1 MKHSNQGWVT
11 LADSKVKLKTQQ
23 ITNFN
28 SGEFSPQLAG
38 RVDLEAFAGSARKI
52 SNLLPEVTG
61 GLKKFYGTKHVAE
74 IDSEPVVMVPF
85 INRHEPMALVIRE
98 NNIGLVYS
106 DNYEELS
113 IRIPN
118 GLDISKLRWK
128 QVNDRILFV
137 HPDVQPFSIDFHGLD
152 ESNKYKFTTDSI
164 AFIDVPYFPIGWLG
178 EYLGE
183 LEFAAVSGSENT
195 YTASI
200 PGGGALVDI
209 PFPYPVNTT
218 NTYSRWSGEEYDGRD
233 GYTVSAPQVSLIKV
247 TDSGEETLVTGVA
260 GEVKTTT
267 WYKKLGSQNIVDY
280 VEVGDITKRETILQ
294 TIQSVL
300 PESTIEGGLLKVRDS
315 SGTRIQIGDV
325 LYIKISLSEMIIGG
339 TQVYPSEEIS
349 SSRESLGGIIF
360 SNTSLAGRKIKIY
373 TNTDSLVNPWVA
385 EETVSVGDIRYSNG
399 HFYIATGHKTT
410 ADSVKCGT
418 IQPSHLNGTKSDGM
432 VFWKYL
438 HSGSS
443 TGTILSIDSPTQI
456 TIKLSEGQSL
466 PMVSGSDENTF
477 NNFAWSIWGTDGI
490 HPSHIYMVQ
499 NRLGFVCN
507 TKNFGA
513 WNALSISDNYFD
525 FSTEEYG
532 QQLDTSAIVHL
543 ILNNP
548 DNKINWVLSYNS
560 LYMGSD
566 TNEFSIKGSNKIL
579 TPTTL
584 VCDPVSSLG
593 GAAVVP
599 LKYKEL
605 NLFVGSKKDELY
617 TIGYDYTIEDYVPK
631 SIGYITNH
639 LLEQGISRLDSVH
652 NKDQCVY
659 ILHDTGAL
667 SVLNYVGDQAMLAYC
682 NIDAGAPVVDF
693 CSTSS
698 GSNRLSYMAVERNTG
713 KISIEYV
720 ADEEPTY
727 MWNTFEYSG
736 EEVSEFTISELA
748 NKNVFVVF
756 NGQFIETT
764 LDENGYYKFNEPT
777 TEYAVGIKLV
787 AEVHTQPAFGRK
799 AEGVVQQSV
808 KVSMRLLESGAFEYG
823 DSTDFSK
830 YIKFENWGTDQD
842 YEEPHKLYTG
852 DALLDLATGYMTM
865 ANEGKGPYPND
876 TGVGVNVRAS
886 TPEPFNLLSV
896 TEIYV

>member
-11 LADSKVKLKTQQ
+11 LADSKKVKLKTQQ

-61 GLKKFYGTKHVAE
+61 GLKKFYGTKHVTE

-85 INRHEPMALVIRE
+85 INRHEPMALIIRE

-128 QVNDRILFV
+128 QINDRILFA
-137 HPDVQPFSIDFHGLD
+137 HPDVQPFSIDFNGISDSGEYQFLIETLEFD
-152 ESNKYKFTTDSI
+152 E
-164 AFIDVPYFPIGWLG
+164 VPYFPIGWKG
-178 EYLGE
+178 DYNGE
-183 LEFAAVSGSENT
+183 LLLEPVDDTVNS
-195 YTASI
+195 YTATI
-200 PGGGALVDI
+200 PSGGITVE
-209 PFPYPVNTT
+209 FPYPGELVDRL
-218 NTYSRWSGEEYDGRD
+218 YDSVSSGEIGLYGEY
-233 GYTVSAPQVSLIKV
+233 VLEAPIISLIKV
-247 TDSGEETLVTGVA
+247 SDGQEEVLFSGVA
-260 GEVKTTT
+260 GETEVKTWYRIIGTT
-267 WYKKLGSQNIVDY
+267 PRPSSRSLIA
-280 VEVGDITKRETILQ
+280 TATRETILKTLQ
-294 TIQSVL
+294 SYIPGTQNVNGNIVINDPTSSKIQNGDSIYL
-300 PESTIEGGLLKVRDS
+300 KLTFKPIFYAGELKVEGQDFVTETKEC
-315 SGTRIQIGDV
+315 SGVVFENVV
-325 LYIKISLSEMIIGG
+325 L
-339 TQVYPSEEIS
+339 T
-349 SSRESLGGIIF
+349 
-360 SNTSLAGRKIKIY
+360 GRKIKIY
-373 TNTDSLVNPWVA
+373 ANENSSIMPWYA
-385 EETVSVGDIRYSNG
+385 EESVAAGDIRYSNG
-399 HFYIATGHKTT
+399 NFYK
-410 ADSVKCGT
+410 ADSAGACGKT
-418 IQPSHLNGTKSDGM
+418 QPSHNKGTRSDGKIS
-432 VFWKYL
+432 WTYL
-438 HSGSS
+438 HSGFA
-443 TGTILSIDSPTQI
+443 TGTIISVNSPNQLL
-456 TIKLSEGQSL
+456 IKLSKNQSL
-466 PMVSGSDENTF
+466 PVVSKDETLLFNT
-477 NNFAWSIWGTDGI
+477 FAWSIWGTDNI

-513 WNALSISDNYFD
+513 WNAMSISDNYFD

-566 TNEFSIKGSNKIL
+566 TNEFSIKGNNKIL

-639 LLEQGISRLDSVH
+639 LLEQGISRLESVH

-659 ILHDTGAL
+659 ILHDTGTL

-682 NIDAGAPVVDF
+682 NIDAGARVVDF

-736 EEVSEFTISELA
+736 EEVSEFTIPELA
-748 NKNVFVVF
+748 NKNVFVVVD
-756 NGQFIETT
+756 GQFIETT

-777 TEYAVGIKLV
+777 TEYAVGVKLV

>member
-38 RVDLEAFAGSARKI
+38 RVDLEAFASSARKI

-74 IDSEPVVMVPF
+74 IDSEAIVLVPF
-85 INRHEPMALVIRE
+85 INRHEPMALVIRDGAT
-98 NNIGLVYS
+98 GLVYS
-106 DNYEELS
+106 DNYVELDV
-113 IRIPN
+113 RIPN
-118 GLDISKLRWK
+118 GLDISLLRWK
-128 QVNDRILFV
+128 QINDRILFV
-137 HPDVQPFSIDFHGLD
+137 HPDVQPFSIDFWGID
-152 ESNKYKFTTDSI
+152 SSGNYKFTTDTIEFSEI
-164 AFIDVPYFPIGWLG
+164 PYFPIGWKGDYNGPLT
-178 EYLGE
+178 
-183 LEFAAVSGSENT
+183 FAPVSGSDNT
-195 YTASI
+195 YTATI
-200 PGGGALVDI
+200 PGGTVIAETK
-209 PFPYPVNTT
+209 FPQPVQDKTT
-218 NTYSRWSGEEYDGRD
+218 YTKTENVGTED
-233 GYTVSAPQVSLIKV
+233 TVSFSDPQMSLIKV
-247 TDSGEETLVTGVA
+247 NGTTETTIASGVA
-260 GEVKTTT
+260 GSSAKTGTFVKI
-267 WYKKLGSQNIVDY
+267 GSSYRQTGWAVTVSVKQESILRT
-280 VEVGDITKRETILQ
+280 IKTILPDSTSGSGVL
-294 TIQSVL
+294 TIKD
-300 PESTIEGGLLKVRDS
+300 STATKIS
-315 SGTRIQIGDV
+315 SGDR
-325 LYIKISLSEMIIGG
+325 LYIRISIPEIIIND
-339 TQVYPSEEIS
+339 VVVHPSEEYVS
-349 SSRESLGGIIF
+349 EIIECIGTVF
-360 SNTSLAGRKIKIY
+360 ENEITPGRKIKIY
-373 TNTDSLVNPWVA
+373 ADTDKNVIAWRSG
-385 EETVSVGDIRYSNG
+385 ETVRSTDIRYSNG
-399 HFYIATGHKTT
+399 HFYQPTLIINN
-410 ADSVKCGT
+410 VPCGT
-418 IQPSHLNGTKSDGM
+418 IQPSHTSGTQTDGG
-432 VFWKYL
+432 VTWKYL
-438 HSGSS
+438 HSGS
-443 TGTILSIDSPTQI
+443 TTATILSVDSPIQI
-456 TIKLSEGQSL
+456 TVQLTPGHSL
-466 PMVSGSDENTF
+466 PKVSSSSDDTF
-477 NNFAWSIWGTDGI
+477 ETFAWSIWGTNNI

-499 NRLGFVCN
+499 NRLGLVCN

-513 WNALSISDNYFD
+513 WNSMSVVDNYFD

-566 TNEFSIKGSNKIL
+566 TNEFNISGSNKVI
-579 TPTTL
+579 TPTSL
-584 VCDPVSSLG
+584 ICNPVSSLG

-617 TIGYDYTIEDYVPK
+617 TIGYDYTLEDYVPK

-639 LLEQGISRLDSVH
+639 LLEQGISRLESVH

-659 ILHDTGAL
+659 ILHDTGTL

-693 CSTSS
+693 CSTSA
-698 GSNRLSYMAVERNTG
+698 GANRLSYMAVERNFG
-713 KISIEYV
+713 KISLEYV
-720 ADEEPTY
+720 ADEAPTY

-736 EEVSEFTISELA
+736 EEVSEFTIPELA
-748 NKNVFVVF
+748 NKNVFVVVD
-756 NGQFIETT
+756 GQFIETT